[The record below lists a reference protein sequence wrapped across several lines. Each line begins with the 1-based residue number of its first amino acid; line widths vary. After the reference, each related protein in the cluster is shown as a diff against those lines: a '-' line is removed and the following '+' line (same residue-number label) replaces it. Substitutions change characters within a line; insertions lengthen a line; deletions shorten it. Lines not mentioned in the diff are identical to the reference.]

1 MPSATCW
8 ARRARSRMQQL
19 EVWLNDSSWKLAVHT
34 VTPRVQL
41 RLQLHLTRLVTPC
54 CCMLSRNKPWRS
66 QKAPSRRRAAAMTWH
81 LTCGACAPHTA
92 PCEED
97 FSLVPSVLQL
107 HALFLAI
114 PVQDRKRACAPSIR
128 PPAIVW
134 ARLNA
139 AHVPLVPA
147 GATGEHY
154 RPRCRRRGEWG
165 LLGHPLPRPLGA
177 AVVALLCALFLARK
191 PAGRWRDARKLAVP
205 HVVGT
210 FICAVV

>member
-1 MPSATCW
+1 
-8 ARRARSRMQQL
+8 MQQL
-19 EVWLNDSSWKLAVHT
+19 EVWLNESSWKLAVHT

-41 RLQLHLTRLVTPC
+41 RLQLQLTRLVTPC
-54 CCMLSRNKPWRS
+54 CWLSRNKTWRS

-81 LTCGACAPHTA
+81 LTCGACAP
-92 PCEED
+92 CEED
-97 FSLVPSVLQL
+97 FSIVPSVLQL
-107 HALFLAI
+107 HTLFLDT
-114 PVQDRKRACAPSIR
+114 PVKDRKRACCALHSAAR
-128 PPAIVW
+128 DCL

-139 AHVPLVPA
+139 AHVPLVPT

-154 RPRCRRRGEWG
+154 RPKCRRRGEWG

-177 AVVALLCALFLARK
+177 AVVVLCALFLARK